1 MLVNQKKWGIITGS
15 SILLMAVL
23 AGFVYGYV
31 HSLIY
36 NPDNSNLT
44 SQLLEENLTLYKLG
58 ITSWIAIIVL
68 DIVVSFGLYI
78 IFKEDKKILATVSS
92 ILRILYTVILGIA
105 VIQLVI
111 PIINLGEKAN
121 SIIYFE
127 SFEKIW
133 SLGLIIFGIHLL
145 TLGVICY
152 VSGFRPKFF
161 SIFLGFGGLSY
172 VLVESLNSFFP
183 SLSGTTST
191 IESILIAPMAL
202 SELSFAAWLVIK
214 YYRQKRTY

>member
-1 MLVNQKKWGIITGS
+1 MLVNQKKLGIITRS

-133 SLGLIIFGIHLL
+133 SLGLIIFGIHFEKL
-145 TLGVICY
+145 VY
-152 VSGFRPKFF
+152 DD
-161 SIFLGFGGLSY
+161 SIQFN
-172 VLVESLNSFFP
+172 E
-183 SLSGTTST
+183 
-191 IESILIAPMAL
+191 
-202 SELSFAAWLVIK
+202 
-214 YYRQKRTY
+214 